1 VAVSRWQ
8 SALFEVSVKNI
19 YVNNLTAGMEL
30 VNEAFLLEEVA
41 QRSTKDGRPFLLFK
55 LRDKTGLVGAVC
67 WDVPDHIQ
75 SIAENGAVLLVTG
88 QVVTY
93 RDALQI
99 NVTDMNAG
107 GQVNLAEFLP
117 ASSRPRQEML
127 LELEEQIA
135 GLGQPWQQLVSTLLL
150 REPFL
155 SLFASAPAARSMHH
169 AYIGGLLEHSLSMAA
184 LANILASHYP
194 SVKRDLLVAGALL
207 HDMGK
212 AVEYDVSGGFSFSD
226 DGRLV
231 GHIVRAIIMIEMA
244 AAELDINEST
254 LRQLVHLI
262 ASHHGK
268 SEWGSPVEPKT
279 IEAVLLHQ
287 IDMIDSRAQGFYDH
301 LAREQQNGRWTQNNS
316 YMFGTE
322 LMYPEDWSGEG

>member
-1 VAVSRWQ
+1 VAIN
-8 SALFEVSVKNI
+8 EVRVKNI
-19 YVNNLTAGMEL
+19 YVNDLTAGMDL
-30 VNEAFLLEEVA
+30 VNEPFLLEEVS

-55 LRDKTGLVGAVC
+55 LRDKTNLIGGVF
-67 WDVPDHIQ
+67 WDVPAQ
-75 SIAENGAVLLVTG
+75 VMGLAESGAILLVTG

-99 NVTDMNAG
+99 NVTDMNATG
-107 GQVNLAEFLP
+107 VTDLTEFLP

-127 LELEEQIA
+127 QALQEQIA
-135 GLGQPWQQLVSTLLL
+135 SLKPPWQQLVAALLQ
-150 REPFL
+150 EPFL
-155 SLFASAPAARSMHH
+155 SLFANAPAARSMHH

-184 LANILASHYP
+184 LADMLANHYP
-194 SVKRDLLVAGALL
+194 SVRRDLLVAGALL

-212 AVEYDVSGGFSFSD
+212 ALEYDVTGGFGFSD

-231 GHIVRAIIMIEMA
+231 GHIVRAIVMIETA
-244 AAELDINEST
+244 AADLDIPADH
-254 LRQLVHLI
+254 LRQLVHLV

-268 SEWGSPVEPKT
+268 AEWGAPVEPKT

-287 IDMIDSRAQGFYDH
+287 IDMIDSRFQGFFDH
-301 LAREQQNGRWTQNNS
+301 LEREQRNGRWTQNNS

-322 LMYPEDWSGEG
+322 LMYPDR

>member
-1 VAVSRWQ
+1 
-8 SALFEVSVKNI
+8 VKTI
-19 YVNNLTAGMEL
+19 YVNDLTAGTDL
-30 VNEAFLLEEVA
+30 VNEPFLMEEGS
-41 QRSTKDGRPFLLFK
+41 QRTTKDGRPFLLFK
-55 LRDKTGLVGAVC
+55 LRDKTNQVGAVF

-75 SIAENGAVLLVTG
+75 SLAHNGAVLLVTG

-99 NVTDMNAG
+99 NVTDLNPSSDP
-107 GQVNLAEFLP
+107 NLAEFLP
-117 ASSRPRQEML
+117 ASSRSRQEML
-127 LELEEQIA
+127 LELQAHIS
-135 GLGQPWQQLVSTLLL
+135 GLGQPWQQLVSDLLQ
-150 REPFL
+150 EPFL
-155 SLFASAPAARSMHH
+155 TAFANAPAARSMHH
-169 AYIGGLLEHSLSMAA
+169 AYIGGLLEHSLSMAT
-184 LANILASHYP
+184 LADLLAAHYP
-194 SVKRDLLVAGALL
+194 AVKKDLLVAGALL

-212 AVEYDVSGGFSFSD
+212 AIEYDVTGGFNFTD

-231 GHIVRAIIMIEMA
+231 GHIVRAIVMIETA
-244 AAELDINEST
+244 ASQLDIDADS

-268 SEWGSPVEPKT
+268 AEWGAPVEPKT

-301 LAREQQNGRWTQNNS
+301 LDREQRNGRWTQNNS

-322 LMYPEDWSGEG
+322 LMYPDGW